1 MPPQILRG
9 KPVSQLHQSIDA
21 YLERCSGV
29 RRLSEHT
36 VAAYKNDLAQFTVG
50 LGPRYELTSES
61 IRSCLT
67 KVAEDPRYSP
77 STVRRKIASVR
88 AFLRAT
94 DEPLTLETFG
104 TWRLS
109 IRMPKHLP
117 RAIARADLN
126 ILLASKGTK
135 RPAPTPTDAI
145 TQLCLSLL
153 AATGLRVSELCGL
166 RIGQV
171 ALQSGEITVLGKGS
185 RERVVIIANQHI
197 RSALAHHIGSLPD
210 RDDQQAPLFRN
221 GRGRLMS
228 PQCLRLRL
236 HTLRRRLRI
245 AKRITPHM
253 LRHTA
258 ATLLLE
264 GGVDI
269 RFVQRLLGHASIAT
283 TQIYTNVTDV
293 ALRSALA
300 RADVMRAFF

>member
-1 MPPQILRG
+1 MA
-9 KPVSQLHQSIDA
+9 QLHQTIDA
-21 YLERCSGV
+21 YLERCTSV

-36 VAAYKNDLAQFTVG
+36 VAAYTNDLAQFSAG
-50 LGPRYELTSES
+50 LGPRYELTSEA

-67 KVAEDPRYSP
+67 KVAEDPHYSP
-77 STVRRKIASVR
+77 STVRRKIASAR

-94 DEPLTLETFG
+94 NEALALETFG

-109 IRMPKHLP
+109 IRMPKRLP
-117 RAIARADLN
+117 RAIARTDLN
-126 ILLASKGTK
+126 MLLASKGTK
-135 RPAPTPTDAI
+135 RPAPTPEEVT

-197 RSALAHHIGSLPD
+197 RSALAHHIALLPD
-210 RDDQQAPLFRN
+210 RDNQQAPLFRN
-221 GRGRLMS
+221 GRGRPMS

-245 AKRITPHM
+245 GKRITPHM

-300 RADVMRAFF
+300 RADVMRAFI

>member
-1 MPPQILRG
+1 MA
-9 KPVSQLHQSIDA
+9 QLHHAIDA

-36 VAAYKNDLAQFTVG
+36 VAAYKNDLAQFAAG
-50 LGPRYELTSES
+50 LSPHYKLTPDS

-77 STVRRKIASVR
+77 CTVRRKIASAR

-94 DEPLTLETFG
+94 NEALALETFG

-109 IRMPKHLP
+109 IRMPKRLP
-117 RAIARADLN
+117 RAIARTDLN
-126 ILLASKGTK
+126 LLLASKGTK
-135 RPAPTPTDAI
+135 RPTPTPVEAT

-166 RIGQV
+166 RVGQV

-197 RSALAHHIGSLPD
+197 RSALAHHIALLPD
-210 RDDQQAPLFRN
+210 RDNQQAALFRN
-221 GRGRLMS
+221 GRGRPMS

-236 HTLRRRLRI
+236 HTLRGRLRI
-245 AKRITPHM
+245 GKRITPHM

-300 RADVMRAFF
+300 RADVMRAFI